1 MIFAPGKHLAEL
13 CHEKYPRIPRIIL
26 WIMIEIAIIG
36 SDMQVNV
43 FFFFFRKYKLS
54 MKYLGVSFAAMYKYY

>member
-1 MIFAPGKHLAEL
+1 MIFTPGKHLAEL

-43 FFFFFRKYKLS
+43 FVVVVFFRKYKLLT
-54 MKYLGVSFAAMYKYY
+54 KPHLH

>member
-43 FFFFFRKYKLS
+43 FVVVFF
-54 MKYLGVSFAAMYKYY
+54 